1 MWYNAFIV
9 ALLRSPLH
17 GLLSKGMLLISYRGR
32 RSGKPYTVP
41 VNFIREGDILLVTS
55 YRNRTWWRNLRG
67 DGPVTVRIH
76 GRDWPATAE
85 VLEAQEP
92 VADAFGRYL
101 KAMPQVAKYLG
112 VRVDAD
118 GRPDGADL
126 HGAAHERVVVR
137 IVLALPR
144 AEQGA

>member
-1 MWYNAFIV
+1 MWHNAFIV

-41 VNFIREGDILLVTS
+41 VNFIRAGDTLLVTS

-67 DGPVTVRIH
+67 DGPITVRIH

-85 VLEAQEP
+85 VLKAQEA

-101 KAMPQVAKYLG
+101 QAVPQVAKYLG

-118 GRPDGADL
+118 GRPNGTDL
-126 HGAAHERVVVR
+126 HRAAHERVVVR
-137 IVLALPR
+137 IALTLPR